1 MIQIVPPF
9 AFPKSADHIHPILVN
24 FTAALVPASWASD
37 VAGRLTRRRSLH
49 NGGWWMLL
57 YAAIL
62 TPFTA
67 LAGLEW
73 KKSVSDAVPPAL
85 LRMHQFLG
93 VSLAVALCLLA
104 LWRWR
109 LHTRQCPPTNSYL
122 LFTSVVVL
130 ALIYQG
136 SIGGAMLF
144 GS

>member
-1 MIQIVPPF
+1 MQVVPPF

-24 FTAALVPASWASD
+24 FTAALVPASLASD
-37 VAGRLTRRRSLH
+37 IAGRLTGRRSLH

-57 YAAIL
+57 YAAVL

-85 LRMHQFLG
+85 LRTHQFIGL
-93 VSLAVALCLLA
+93 SLAVAFCLLA
-104 LWRWR
+104 WWRWR
-109 LHTRQCPPTNSYL
+109 LHDRQCPPTNSYL
-122 LFTSVVVL
+122 VLAFVLVL
-130 ALIYQG
+130 ALVYQG